1 MTVNI
6 QTYGRI
12 NIQRFAETMAALIAA
27 REGLEVVPGS
37 VRVERREETEAQDE
51 A

>member
-12 NIQRFAETMAALIAA
+12 NIQRLAETWAALVAA

-37 VRVERREETEAQDE
+37 VRVELRDKTEAQDE